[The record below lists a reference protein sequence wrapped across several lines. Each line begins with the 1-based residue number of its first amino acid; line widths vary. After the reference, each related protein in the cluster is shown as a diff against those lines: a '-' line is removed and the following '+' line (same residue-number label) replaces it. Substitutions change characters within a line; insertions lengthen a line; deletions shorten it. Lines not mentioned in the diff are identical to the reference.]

1 MIEHRGTLI
10 SEDLFEKRFVCDLN
24 ACKGACC
31 EQGDSGAP
39 ITPEEAAEYLKHYE
53 AIKPYMTA
61 KGRKAVAKQ
70 GVSVVD
76 MDGELVT
83 PLVEEFQECAFA
95 KKDKQGQW
103 KCAIE
108 NAYRKGEVPVHKP
121 LSCHLYPIRVEKL
134 KYHDGLNY
142 NTWDICKPAWIC
154 RGHSGSLRR
163 LRQPPCS
170 ASVFRARRWALSLA
184 SSSSGP
190 FTSARRRL
198 IRCRFLTRRRRITS
212 LIFPVGS
219 LRRTRERTARGR
231 RTRRRTRI
239 AR

>member
-39 ITPEEAAEYLKHYE
+39 ITPDEAAGIKKYYE
-53 AIKPYMTA
+53 AITPYMTA
-61 KGRKAVAKQ
+61 KGKKAVAKQ
-70 GVSVVD
+70 GFSVVD

-83 PLVEEFQECAFA
+83 PLVEEYQECAFA

-108 NAYRKGEVPVHKP
+108 QAHRNGEIPIHKP
-121 LSCHLYPIRVEKL
+121 LSCHLYPIRVTKL

-142 NTWDICKPAWIC
+142 SMWDICKPAC
-154 RGHSGSLRR
+154 ACGAKLDV
-163 LRQPPCS
+163 P
-170 ASVFRARRWALSLA
+170 VFRFLKEPLIRAYGADWYDELEVIYREWSAAPQKTKKLA
-184 SSSSGP
+184 SKK
-190 FTSARRRL
+190 A
-198 IRCRFLTRRRRITS
+198 
-212 LIFPVGS
+212 
-219 LRRTRERTARGR
+219 
-231 RTRRRTRI
+231 
-239 AR
+239 

>member
-39 ITPEEAAEYLKHYE
+39 ITPEEAAEVRKHYE

-61 KGRKAVAKQ
+61 QGRKAVARQ

-83 PLVEEFQECAFA
+83 PLVEEYRECAFA
-95 KKDKQGQW
+95 KKDAQGTW
-103 KCAIE
+103 KCGIE
-108 NAYRKGEVPVHKP
+108 NAWREGKVPVRKP

-142 NTWDICKPAWIC
+142 SRWEICEPAC
-154 RGHSGSLRR
+154 TCGAKLDV
-163 LRQPPCS
+163 P
-170 ASVFRARRWALSLA
+170 VFRFLKEPLIRAYGEQWYAELEVIYQEWLAQPKVKRAGARR
-184 SSSSGP
+184 
-190 FTSARRRL
+190 AR
-198 IRCRFLTRRRRITS
+198 T
-212 LIFPVGS
+212 
-219 LRRTRERTARGR
+219 
-231 RTRRRTRI
+231 
-239 AR
+239 